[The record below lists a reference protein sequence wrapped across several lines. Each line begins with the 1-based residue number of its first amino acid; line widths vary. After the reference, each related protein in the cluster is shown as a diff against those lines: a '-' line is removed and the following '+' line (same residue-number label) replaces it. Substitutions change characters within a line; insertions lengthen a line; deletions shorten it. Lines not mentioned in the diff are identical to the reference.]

1 MKLKS
6 AVLAL
11 GFAFAAH
18 GALALTTDEIIA
30 DLQAQGYSRVEV
42 KVGPNQ
48 IKVEA
53 IRGTE
58 KVETIYDIATGA
70 VLKTETDTV
79 RLFDNTNPG
88 VQIRE
93 RNRDFVRVV
102 SRSGDDD
109 GDHADGHISGRGR
122 GASDDDSGDDHG
134 GRSRGASDDDSD
146 DDHGGRGRGSD
157 DDAEDDDH
165 GGGSRGSSHDDSS
178 NDDSD
183 DDSGDDSNDSS
194 DDDSGDD
201 SDDD

>member
-122 GASDDDSGDDHG
+122 GASDDDS
-134 GRSRGASDDDSD
+134 D

-194 DDDSGDD
+194 DDDSGAD